1 MIASTFQ
8 ILCSLFD
15 FINLN
20 GSDFFFLE
28 TVDAF
33 KIFAFGNGELIL
45 VFFVCCVL
53 VDHVKFLLEFAD
65 DETFV
70 ELSQNVKMLEI
81 VLLYAP
87 RSHVSQ
93 LSAKRGIHLLL
104 GVCLGLWKH
113 LLVSYERC
121 RLGCL

>member
-33 KIFAFGNGELIL
+33 KIFAFGNRELIL

-93 LSAKRGIHLLL
+93 LS
-104 GVCLGLWKH
+104 V
-113 LLVSYERC
+113 
-121 RLGCL
+121 